1 MSQRKLVSA
10 EVAAQIG
17 VTRKN
22 LLTYLTRHPDLRP
35 SERLPNGDFLW
46 SDEEI
51 QAVVERRAKRKASE
65 PTK

>member
-1 MSQRKLVSA
+1 MSERKRVSA
-10 EVAAQIG
+10 EVAERIG

-35 SERLPNGDFLW
+35 IERLPNGDFLW
-46 SDEEI
+46 SEDEI
-51 QAVVERRAKRKASE
+51 LAVIERRAKRKASE